1 MKRIHEFNAAPGR
14 PLVNLAYANGFL
26 PETYAFA
33 LQPLF
38 ADYRVV
44 STHVRAMWG
53 DCRPESLTHWSQL
66 GDDLLDLLGSLAD
79 QPVVGIGHSF
89 GGIATLYAAL
99 KRPERFSRLIL
110 IDPTLLPP
118 RYLLPIRLVRLLGR
132 DHLLPLV
139 QGALRRRRE
148 WESVEAAFE
157 SFRKKALFRRW
168 TDIVLRAY
176 TESITAPVGNGNS
189 AVHLIY
195 PPEWE
200 SRIYQTVDTGVWRL
214 PGRVHLPM
222 LVIRGEHTDT
232 FVEPSAALFARLNP
246 GARIVTVKGVGHL
259 VPQEAPEQ
267 VGRLIRKFLDEP

>member
-1 MKRIHEFNAAPGR
+1 LKRIHEFNEAPGR

-38 ADYRVV
+38 AGYRVV

-53 DCRPESLTHWSQL
+53 GCRPESLTHWSQL

-89 GGIATLYAAL
+89 GGVATLYAAL

-132 DHLLPLV
+132 DHQLPLV

-148 WESVEAAFE
+148 WESPEAAFE
-157 SFRKKALFRRW
+157 SFRKKALFRRG
-168 TDIVLRAY
+168 TDILRAY
-176 TESITAPVGNGNS
+176 IESIRPVEEHAAPDHS
-189 AVHLIY
+189 
-195 PPEWE
+195 PEWTAYL
-200 SRIYQTVDTGVWRL
+200 SIVIQGLAALVGST
-214 PGRVHLPM
+214 M
-222 LVIRGEHTDT
+222 LVILATLILSWSPARRFSPG
-232 FVEPSAALFARLNP
+232 SIQARAL
-246 GARIVTVKGVGHL
+246 
-259 VPQEAPEQ
+259 
-267 VGRLIRKFLDEP
+267 